1 MSAGYLF
8 DTSFLVDLQSEQKA
22 GMAGPATRTLAG
34 LPDGRPLWIS
44 VVTVAEFLETAED
57 EMAAARRLGGFRVQ
71 TIGWAAARRCAAQQT
86 RAARRLGENDAWQVA
101 LAVGGGLTLVGH
113 DHAFAARP
121 GLDYLDHRAG

>member
-57 EMAAARRLGGFRVQ
+57 EMAAARR
-71 TIGWAAARRCAAQQT
+71 CAAQQT